1 MKSLL
6 AKSWHSP
13 TLMTWM
19 SFAARSGG
27 LLLVTPLILRNFS
40 PAQTSL
46 WFLFL
51 TISSLI
57 MMADFGFGPSFV
69 RAISYAR
76 SGRRTLESG
85 EDLLEGPNQP
95 LLGSIY
101 RALLKSYTRLSLI
114 GGLLGVGLGT
124 WAVMKPVSEL
134 ANASEG
140 WAAWGIVL
148 VSSIGIFRNNAY
160 SNWLQG
166 LNLVALVRRAEAI
179 LALGT
184 TLLTAA
190 VVFATHS
197 FLWAVLAAQ
206 TGTFLSSLMIRHL
219 GRSAAPTAIETSPET
234 EKAVMAFIWPAAWRS
249 GVGVLMSNAIIQAS
263 GVIYAQMAPPSQV
276 APYLLAMRIL
286 QMIIQISMAP
296 FYSKIPHFASLY
308 AADRR
313 PELIRDVQK
322 GMARSHWVYVA
333 GILGVAWTVQPL
345 LHLIGSKVSFVSP
358 SLWLFMGLAFFI
370 ERMGAMHLQFYSL
383 SNHILW
389 HIANGVAG
397 SIYLIVSILLL
408 PHIGVAAF
416 PAGIVAGYA
425 GFYTWFAM
433 RLVNQRYKISISSF
447 ERRAACLPLVIIV
460 AFMACAFAVTIKF
473 QN

>member
-1 MKSLL
+1 
-6 AKSWHSP
+6 
-13 TLMTWM
+13 MTWM

-27 LLLVTPLILRNFS
+27 LLLVTPLILRDFS

-76 SGRRTLESG
+76 GGRRTLESG
-85 EDLLEGPNQP
+85 ADLLDGPNQP

-114 GGLLGVGLGT
+114 GGVLGAGLGT

-134 ANASEG
+134 ADAREG
-140 WAAWGIVL
+140 WTAWGIVL
-148 VSSIGIFRNNAY
+148 VASIGIFRNNAY

-166 LNLVALVRRAEAI
+166 LNLVARVRRAEAI

-184 TLLTAA
+184 TLLTAT
-190 VVFATHS
+190 VVFATHN
-197 FLWAVLAAQ
+197 FLWTVLAAQ
-206 TGTFLSSLMIRHL
+206 VGTLLSSLMIRHL
-219 GRSAAPTAIETSPET
+219 GRTAAPIAKETSSEA
-234 EKAVMAFIWPAAWRS
+234 EKSVMAFVWPAAWRS

-296 FYSKIPHFASLY
+296 FYSKIPHFAALY

-322 GMARSHWVYVA
+322 GMARAHWVYVA
-333 GILGVAWTVQPL
+333 GILAVAWTVQPL
-345 LHLIGSKVSFVSP
+345 LHLIGSKVAFVSP
-358 SLWLFMGLAFFI
+358 TLWLFMGLAFFI

-397 SIYLIVSILLL
+397 TIYLVISILLL

-433 RLVNQRYKISISSF
+433 YLVHKHYKQDTLAFELFCSIQP
-447 ERRAACLPLVIIV
+447 ALV
-460 AFMACAFAVTIKF
+460 FATTFCITVFWMSKK
-473 QN
+473 

>member
-13 TLMTWM
+13 TLMTWL

-51 TISSLI
+51 TISSLL

-76 SGRRTLESG
+76 GGRRTLESG
-85 EDLLEGPNQP
+85 SDLLDGPNQP

-114 GGLLGVGLGT
+114 GGVLGAGLGT

-134 ANASEG
+134 ADAREG

-148 VSSIGIFRNNAY
+148 VASIGIFRNNAY

-166 LNLVALVRRAEAI
+166 LNLVARVRRAEAF

-184 TLLTAA
+184 TLFTAL

-197 FLWAVLAAQ
+197 FLWAVVAAQ
-206 TGTFLSSLMIRHL
+206 TGTLLSSLMIRRL
-219 GRSAAPTAIETSPET
+219 GRSTAPTAKETSPET

-286 QMIIQISMAP
+286 SMITQISMAP

-322 GMARSHWVYVA
+322 GMARAHWVYVA

-345 LHLIGSKVSFVSP
+345 LHLIGSKISFVSP
-358 SLWLFMGLAFFI
+358 ALWLFMGLAFFI

-397 SIYLIVSILLL
+397 SIYLVVSILLL

-433 RLVNQRYKISISSF
+433 RLVCRHYQLNAWGYEKTSSLVPLLSLLIISMTQIWK
-447 ERRAACLPLVIIV
+447 L
-460 AFMACAFAVTIKF
+460 T
-473 QN
+473 

>member
-1 MKSLL
+1 
-6 AKSWHSP
+6 
-13 TLMTWM
+13 MTWM

-51 TISSLI
+51 TIASLI

-76 SGRRTLESG
+76 GGRRTLESG
-85 EDLLEGPNQP
+85 ADLLEGPNQP

-114 GGLLGVGLGT
+114 GGVLGAGLGT

-134 ANASEG
+134 ADAREG

-148 VSSIGIFRNNAY
+148 VASIGIFRNNAY

-166 LNLVALVRRAEAI
+166 LNLVARVRRAEAI

-184 TLLTAA
+184 TLLTAT
-190 VVFATHS
+190 VVFATHN
-197 FLWAVLAAQ
+197 FLWTILAAQ
-206 TGTFLSSLMIRHL
+206 VGTLLSSLMIRHI
-219 GRSAAPTAIETSPET
+219 GRTAVPIAEVTSSEA
-234 EKAVMAFIWPAAWRS
+234 EKSVMAFIWPAAWRS
-249 GVGVLMSNAIIQAS
+249 GVGVLMSSAIIQAS

-296 FYSKIPHFASLY
+296 FYSKIPHFAALY

-322 GMARSHWVYVA
+322 GMARAHWVYVA
-333 GILGVAWTVQPL
+333 GILGVALTVQPL
-345 LHLIGSKVSFVSP
+345 LHLIGSKVSFVSTT
-358 SLWLFMGLAFFI
+358 LWLFMGLAFFI

-389 HIANGVAG
+389 HTVTAVSGT
-397 SIYLIVSILLL
+397 IYLLALLLLL
-408 PHIGVAAF
+408 PVIGAFAF
-416 PAGIVAGYA
+416 PLGILLGYA
-425 GFYTWFAM
+425 GFYSWFSA
-433 RLVNQRYKISISSF
+433 RLVYRHYMLNWRGF
-447 ERRAACLPLVIIV
+447 EKTVSTIPLCIIFLLLTV
-460 AFMACAFAVTIKF
+460 SCITIYIFK
-473 QN
+473 